1 MNSESTFKPRGLVRT
16 LILLV
21 LHKGPTH
28 GYQIMDEIERL
39 TGHRPSAGEIYP
51 FLKRLVEEGYLQVA
65 EECKR
70 RKVYKLTDK
79 GVKLVEET
87 VDRMASVVE
96 AIVESKLDVC
106 ANCGVKIY
114 KGGVEITIEGKKLR
128 FCCKHCA
135 ANFLAKKGIKTKL
148 RAKTLKNDH

>member
-1 MNSESTFKPRGLVRT
+1 MNSESAFKPRGLVRT

-51 FLKRLVEEGYLQVA
+51 FLKRLVEEGYLQVM
-65 EECKR
+65 EERKR

-79 GVKLVEET
+79 GVKLVEDT
-87 VDRMASVVE
+87 VDRMASIVE

-114 KGGVEITIEGKKLR
+114 EGGVEITIEGKKLR
-128 FCCKHCA
+128 FCCEHCA
-135 ANFLAKKGIKTKL
+135 ANFFAKKGIEKPNFEHK
-148 RAKTLKNDH
+148 H

>member
-1 MNSESTFKPRGLVRT
+1 MSSESAFKPRGLVRT

-21 LHKGPTH
+21 LHKGPTY

-51 FLKRLVEEGYLQVA
+51 FLKRLVEEGYLRVT

-70 RKVYKLTDK
+70 RKVYQLTEK
-79 GVKLVEET
+79 GIELVEDT
-87 VDRMASVVE
+87 VERMASIVE
-96 AIVESKLDVC
+96 AIVGSKLDVC

-114 KGGVEITIEGKKLR
+114 EGGVERTINGRKLM
-128 FCCKHCA
+128 FCCEHCA
-135 ANFLAKKGIKTKL
+135 ANFMAKEEIKSPVSEHEH
-148 RAKTLKNDH
+148 R

>member
-1 MNSESTFKPRGLVRT
+1 MGPSTFKPRGLVRT

-51 FLKRLVEEGYLQVA
+51 FLKRLVDEGYLQVM

-70 RKVYKLTDK
+70 RKVYELTEK
-79 GVKLVEET
+79 GKELVEDT
-87 VDRMASVVE
+87 VERMASIVE
-96 AIVESKLDVC
+96 AIVSSKLDVC

-114 KGGVEITIEGKKLR
+114 EGGVEMTINGKKLM

-135 ANFLAKKGIKTKL
+135 ANFLAEKGLKKPILSQKHEK
-148 RAKTLKNDH
+148 